1 MVPLYLSVDSH
12 AAMSV
17 TQDIFVS
24 MHKWPTFYG
33 VFGAAFD
40 IDAWSF
46 WGGEDQVFF
55 CANPGDDQGYGFTG
69 WSHQMWNMWYVSRG
83 EAASLCKALWSSLIP
98 TGYGQ
103 KWCRWLRQAILCHRG
118 VLRGW
123 RGRLQSFRGYTGV
136 AFLPYVEP
144 RFLQSWY
151 DESISRGRRSVML
164 LLLLLLLPLKHCGEF
179 ATAPPQYWAAGDSC
193 FLSSPAGMNM
203 AAPGPDAQFYYL
215 GQYKHVPIC
224 FYSLYCSECR
234 LAVRF
239 NSGLTFWNQ
248 TLSSTRSAS
257 LVHHASD

>member
-1 MVPLYLSVDSH
+1 
-12 AAMSV
+12 
-17 TQDIFVS
+17 

-83 EAASLCKALWSSLIP
+83 EAASLCDALWSSLIP

-103 KWCRWLRQAILCHRG
+103 KWCRWLCQAILCHRG

-136 AFLPYVEP
+136 TFLPYVEP

-151 DESISRGRRSVML
+151 DESI
-164 LLLLLLLPLKHCGEF
+164 
-179 ATAPPQYWAAGDSC
+179 Q
-193 FLSSPAGMNM
+193 
-203 AAPGPDAQFYYL
+203 
-215 GQYKHVPIC
+215 
-224 FYSLYCSECR
+224 
-234 LAVRF
+234 
-239 NSGLTFWNQ
+239 
-248 TLSSTRSAS
+248 RSAFGNAA
-257 LVHHASD
+257 ASAAAAAAAAATEALGRIRNSAAAVLGRW